1 MIKRTG
7 KKDRPV
13 AVTAGCTIEWQEP
26 ISCIV
31 VRRKNGS
38 PLLWGDGKTKRIMEM
53 IRNVH
58 HFRTFVE
65 INADQMNLKVVW
77 VEGKR
82 NPTFRFK

>member
-26 ISCIV
+26 SKCIV

-38 PLLWGDGKTKRIMEM
+38 PLSWGDGKTKRIMEM
-53 IRNVH
+53 IRSVND
-58 HFRTFVE
+58 FIKYVE
-65 INADQMNLKVVW
+65 SITDALNLKAELVSG
-77 VEGKR
+77 ER
-82 NPTFRFK
+82 HPTFIFR